1 VNPRRTIAVAS
12 AIYDGL
18 VAVMMVAGRPLMA
31 QIFGVALPQPPI
43 HADLNGL
50 FLFAVAVGYVIP
62 YREPDSR
69 GGRTYL
75 WVMGPLLKGIG
86 AAAFLADYLVRHSP
100 ASFLIFAVSDGA
112 MALLTLWALRLN
124 TAGQE
129 GSRAGRQEFKDGR
142 EQGRNSRT
150 EGRRAEI

>member
-50 FLFAVAVGYVIP
+50 FLFAVAAGYLIP
-62 YREPDSR
+62 YREQDSL

-75 WVMGPLLKGIG
+75 WVMGPLLKGVG
-86 AAAFLADYLVRHSP
+86 AAAFVADYLVRHSP
-100 ASFLIFAVSDGA
+100 ASFLLFAVSDGA
-112 MALLTLWALRLN
+112 MALLTLWALRAHSQRCSAKAL
-124 TAGQE
+124 
-129 GSRAGRQEFKDGR
+129 
-142 EQGRNSRT
+142 
-150 EGRRAEI
+150 AERGTLA

>member
-1 VNPRRTIAVAS
+1 MNPRRTIAVAS

-31 QIFGVALPQPPI
+31 QIFGVALPEPPI

-112 MALLTLWALRLN
+112 MALLTMWALRLN
-124 TAGQE
+124 TARQE

>member
-18 VAVMMVAGRPLMA
+18 VAVTMVAGRPLMA

-50 FLFAVAVGYVIP
+50 FLCAVAVGYVIP
-62 YREPDSR
+62 YREPDSV

-86 AAAFLADYLVRHSP
+86 AAAFVADYLVRHSP
-100 ASFLIFAVSDGA
+100 PSFLIFAVSDGA
-112 MALLTLWALRLN
+112 MALLTLWTLRLN
-124 TAGQE
+124 SARLNSAGQE
-129 GSRAGRQEFKDGR
+129 GSREFR
-142 EQGRNSRT
+142 LPT
-150 EGRRAEI
+150 FLP